1 MNPDLNKST
10 ALMLR
15 IGIVAGMVLMIAGL
29 VLDLVGG
36 GEWLLYLGI
45 LVLIVSPF
53 LGVIVSF
60 VVLILER
67 DWKWAEVAAMLFVV
81 TAIGIVIS
89 LN

>member
-67 DWKWAEVAAMLFVV
+67 DWKWAGVAAMLFVV

>member
-29 VLDLVGG
+29 VLNLVGG

-45 LVLIVSPF
+45 LVLIASPF

-67 DWKWAEVAAMLFVV
+67 DWKWAGVAAMLFVV

>member
-15 IGIVAGMVLMIAGL
+15 IGIVAGMILLVAGL
-29 VLDLVGG
+29 VLEAVDGS
-36 GEWLLYLGI
+36 EWLLYIGI

-53 LGVIVSF
+53 LGVVVSF
-60 VVLILER
+60 AVLIIEK
-67 DWKWAEVAAMLFVV
+67 DWKWAGIAAVLFVV